1 MDMPILLEL
10 CDVASDDGP
19 RAWRHRIDR
28 HPQSQTCLTP
38 NLGEIEWVRSILG
51 CSFLARCILVQKI
64 ILVLR
69 TVPVFSPQK
78 ADVLLKVLS
87 SSNTMAPGGGGGGGN
102 AKKLPFGGGGE
113 RQAGFSDLLPD
124 MLKLIKR
131 SGAGLRGRR
140 HVHTLGARLS
150 RRLVHGQR
158 LQEDHPVCVVER
170 KMSHATR
177 RTKLTLNSNIRA
189 GGGRTIYTRPKSR
202 SARENEGVSWS
213 RKNDTRRDD
222 TIMIQ
227 SGRTVCFEWSQ
238 PKRQNAKT
246 HTSQAHPKRQN
257 AQNAVK

>member
-222 TIMIQ
+222 TIWAY
-227 SGRTVCFEWSQ
+227 RAF
-238 PKRQNAKT
+238 
-246 HTSQAHPKRQN
+246 
-257 AQNAVK
+257 